1 MGGEDDVQKVGRT
14 SGKILTT
21 PLLKPEKTT
30 GVLNVLIMCP
40 GWHFQESA
48 DQESFMT
55 KWKLLVASSPK
66 TSDNSAV
73 VSGRSVKC
81 NAIFAVCDLSAL
93 GCWYVLPC
101 GYLTFPIHGNTMLRY
116 EQQTFTTLFC
126 RLKSDFM
133 DVKRF
138 EYVRRFDISGLPS
151 LDKLTWLLHLAGVG
165 SLNLPFL
172 IGNGFNLYQIAV

>member
-1 MGGEDDVQKVGRT
+1 MGGEDDVEKVGRT

-40 GWHFQESA
+40 GWHFQGSA

-55 KWKLLVASSPK
+55 KWKLLVASSAK

-81 NAIFAVCDLSAL
+81 NAIFAVCDLWAL
-93 GCWYVLPC
+93 GFKRCCLVCSPVWILNISNIWKHHAKVRTTDIHNIVLYAKIWFH
-101 GYLTFPIHGNTMLRY
+101 GRKTFWILR
-116 EQQTFTTLFC
+116 LFN
-126 RLKSDFM
+126 
-133 DVKRF
+133 
-138 EYVRRFDISGLPS
+138 ISALPS
-151 LDKLTWLLHLAGVG
+151 LWQLHVTGALGRSWQLKSA
-165 SLNLPFL
+165 FL
-172 IGNGFNLYQIAV
+172 DSKRH